1 MAGRLKAWWGGG
13 WRGLWDERKAEDE
26 KENVFFKQRPDDSFP
41 HTHLPPIKLPYVEVS
56 AQEIHSI
63 ECPYLAYLFFAP
75 HTLSLSL
82 YFAVL
87 FSPHPS
93 LRDESLI
100 NFDTSA

>member
-1 MAGRLKAWWGGG
+1 MKAKQQTK
-13 WRGLWDERKAEDE
+13 RKRF
-26 KENVFFKQRPDDSFP
+26 FFKQRLDDSFP

-56 AQEIHSI
+56 ALEIHSVA
-63 ECPYLAYLFFAP
+63 CPYLAYLFFAS

-82 YFAVL
+82 AVL
-87 FSPHPS
+87 FSPCPS